1 MLHVHGLS
9 MKTTSLST
17 SSARSLSAILALAL
31 ISLSVVALLASNAL
45 QMASNWQVH
54 ERALANQQ
62 QSLAHGAAVEVRAFL
77 DARWN
82 LLTTAIKM
90 SSLATAPAEQRTE
103 ALERLLVLDPLL
115 EQLVVFDDERF
126 VVASASQNRHH
137 TVNFLDPALIND
149 IMRQTAL
156 RNRYISSLR
165 IDAATGEPGIV
176 LALPLVDSFEN
187 YHGALIA
194 TVNARLLWET
204 IKRQTP
210 DSASLAYIVDRQGN
224 LLACSDTARVLRS
237 ENASAVPVVQRFIQ
251 ERSTSIQTMHYTG
264 LAGTNVVGSYEAL
277 NEPAWAIV
285 IETSR
290 DVAYRPIL
298 NDLGVSALVLL
309 GAILIAGGIGVYLA
323 RWLTAPLVN
332 LTRVADRIASG
343 ARDVQIAVRG
353 PREIQ
358 VLARAFTTMTAQ
370 LEAHLETLEQ
380 RVAQRTADLQEALAE
395 VETRAREQARL
406 LEEIAQQRQAIRE
419 LSVPV
424 LPVTNDALVMPLVG
438 AIDTE
443 RLADIQDR
451 ALHALQ
457 RSHAR
462 YLLVDITGVPVVDS
476 QVAQGLI
483 AIASMCRLLGAEM
496 VLIGI
501 RPEVAQTIVGLGL
514 NLSSL
519 HTAVD
524 LQTVL
529 RDLALRRDYH
539 GVAHNGG
546 AKGHGNGF

>member
-1 MLHVHGLS
+1 IVQ
-9 MKTTSLST
+9 KF
-17 SSARSLSAILALAL
+17 AR
-31 ISLSVVALLASNAL
+31 
-45 QMASNWQVH
+45 
-54 ERALANQQ
+54 
-62 QSLAHGAAVEVRAFL
+62 
-77 DARWN
+77 
-82 LLTTAIKM
+82 
-90 SSLATAPAEQRTE
+90 
-103 ALERLLVLDPLL
+103 
-115 EQLVVFDDERF
+115 
-126 VVASASQNRHH
+126 
-137 TVNFLDPALIND
+137 
-149 IMRQTAL
+149 
-156 RNRYISSLR
+156 
-165 IDAATGEPGIV
+165 
-176 LALPLVDSFEN
+176 
-187 YHGALIA
+187 
-194 TVNARLLWET
+194 
-204 IKRQTP
+204 
-210 DSASLAYIVDRQGN
+210 
-224 LLACSDTARVLRS
+224 
-237 ENASAVPVVQRFIQ
+237 
-251 ERSTSIQTMHYTG
+251 ERSASIQTMHYAG
-264 LAGTNVVGSYEAL
+264 LSGVEVVGSYEAL
-277 NEPAWAIV
+277 DEPAWAV
-285 IETSR
+285 VVETPR
-290 DVAYRPIL
+290 AVAYRPVL
-298 NDLGVSALVLL
+298 NDLGVSGLVLL
-309 GAILIAGGIGVYLA
+309 GAMIVSGGIGVYLA

-332 LTRVADRIASG
+332 LARVADRITSG
-343 ARDVQIAVRG
+343 ERDVRVAVRG

-370 LEAHLETLEQ
+370 LEANLETLEQ

-406 LEEIAQQRQAIRE
+406 LEEIAQQRQVIRE

-457 RSHAR
+457 RSRAR

-546 AKGHGNGF
+546 AKGRGNGF

>member
-1 MLHVHGLS
+1 MHV
-9 MKTTSLST
+9 TR
-17 SSARSLSAILALAL
+17 SSPALARSLSFTLTLAL
-31 ISLSVVALLASNAL
+31 ISLSVVALLVSNAL

-54 ERALANQQ
+54 QRALANQQ
-62 QSLAHGAAVEVRAFL
+62 QSLAHSAAVEVRTFL
-77 DARWN
+77 DTRWN
-82 LLTTAIKM
+82 VLTTAIKM

-103 ALERLLVLDPLL
+103 SLERLLVLDPLL
-115 EQLVVFDDERF
+115 EQLIILDDDRF
-126 VVASASQNRHH
+126 VVTTVSQHRGK
-137 TVNFLDPALIND
+137 TVNFLDQALIDD
-149 IMRQTAL
+149 IMQQTML
-156 RNRYISSLR
+156 RNHYVSSLR

-176 LALPLVDSFEN
+176 LALPLVDAFEN
-187 YHGALIA
+187 YHGSLIA
-194 TVNARLLWET
+194 AVNARFLWET
-204 IKRQTP
+204 IRRQTP
-210 DSASLAYIVDRQGN
+210 DPASLAYIVDRQGN
-224 LLACSDTARVLRS
+224 LLACSDTARVLRGD
-237 ENASAVPVVQRFIQ
+237 NAAGVAIVQKFAR
-251 ERSTSIQTMHYTG
+251 ERSASIQTMHYAG
-264 LAGTNVVGSYEAL
+264 LSGVEVVGSYEAL
-277 NEPAWAIV
+277 DEPAWAV
-285 IETSR
+285 VVETPR
-290 DVAYRPIL
+290 AVAYRPVL
-298 NDLGVSALVLL
+298 NDLGVSGLVLL
-309 GAILIAGGIGVYLA
+309 GAMIVSGGIGVYLA

-332 LTRVADRIASG
+332 LARVADRITSG
-343 ARDVQIAVRG
+343 ERDVRVAVRG

-370 LEAHLETLEQ
+370 LEANLETLEQ

-406 LEEIAQQRQAIRE
+406 LEEIAQQRQVIRE

-457 RSHAR
+457 RSRAR

-546 AKGHGNGF
+546 AKGRGNGF

>member
-1 MLHVHGLS
+1 
-9 MKTTSLST
+9 
-17 SSARSLSAILALAL
+17 L
-31 ISLSVVALLASNAL
+31 ISLSVVALLVSNSL

-54 ERALANQQ
+54 QRALANQQ
-62 QSLAHGAAVEVRAFL
+62 QSLAHSATVEVRAFL

-82 LLTTAIKM
+82 MLTTVIKI
-90 SSLATAPAEQRTE
+90 SDLATAPAEQRTR

-115 EQLVVFDDERF
+115 EQVTILDDERF
-126 VVASASQNRHH
+126 VVATASQHRGKA
-137 TVNFLDPALIND
+137 VNFLDPALVDD
-149 IMRQTAL
+149 IMRETTL
-156 RNRYISSLR
+156 RNRYVSSLR
-165 IDAATGEPGIV
+165 IDAATGEPGII
-176 LALPLVDSFEN
+176 LALPLVDAFEN
-187 YHGALIA
+187 DHGALVA

-204 IKRQTP
+204 IRRQVP
-210 DSASLAYIVDRQGN
+210 DPASLAYIVDRQGN
-224 LLACSDTARVLRS
+224 LLACSDTARVLRGD
-237 ENASAVPVVQRFIQ
+237 SAAGVAIVQRFSR
-251 ERSTSIQTMHYTG
+251 ERSSSIQTMHYAG
-264 LAGTNVVGSYEAL
+264 LSGVAVIGSYEAL
-277 NEPAWAIV
+277 SEPAWAVV
-285 IETSR
+285 IETPR
-290 DVAYRPIL
+290 AVAYGPIL
-298 NDLGVSALVLL
+298 YDLGVSGLVLL
-309 GAILIAGGIGVYLA
+309 GAMIISGGIGVYLA

-343 ARDVQIAVRG
+343 ERDVQVAVRG
-353 PREIQ
+353 PREIE

-406 LEEIAQQRQAIRE
+406 IEEIAQQRQVIRE

-424 LPVTNDALVMPLVG
+424 LPVTNTTLVMPLIG

-457 RSHAR
+457 RSRAR

-483 AIASMCRLLGAEM
+483 AIANMCRLLGADM

-514 NLSSL
+514 DLSSL
-519 HTAVD
+519 RTAAD

-529 RDLALRRDYH
+529 RDLAVHHDHR
-539 GVAHNGG
+539 VALNGNGG
-546 AKGHGNGF
+546 VRT